1 MTFNPNLNG
10 PLLEEYERRW
20 REDPASLDPEWH
32 TFFLGFEFGSHEL
45 DRSQIEAQIAVLRLV
60 FAHRDL
66 GHRSAHLDP
75 LSPPPE
81 IDPELRPERHG
92 LTEAHMERVF
102 GTTFVGLPTC
112 TLRTLLAALRATYC
126 GTIGYEYMHI
136 QDPSIRSWL
145 QERIEPRR
153 SRPNF
158 SREQK
163 ISILRSLHEAE
174 TFETFLHRRFVN
186 QKRFSLEGAETLI
199 PLLDAFLERS
209 PEAGIDEYVIGMAH
223 RGRLNVLANILNK
236 PYSEIFA
243 EFEDYFHDEA
253 SEGDGDV
260 KYHLGFSADLNI
272 RGHPLHLSL
281 TPNPSHL
288 EAVNPVVLG
297 RVRAKQDYFGD
308 RERRR
313 GVAILIHGDAAF
325 VGQGSVCETLNLV
338 KLEGYATGG
347 VLHVIVNNQIGFT
360 TLPSDAR
367 STRYATD
374 MAKMIQA
381 PVFHVNA
388 DDPEAVVFVAEL
400 ALEFRQ
406 TFGNDVIIDM
416 YCFRRRGHNESDEPS
431 FTQPLLYRRIAEH
444 PTTSRVYS
452 EHLIRQ
458 GDLTEEESQAI
469 AREYME
475 KLDAAQRGLKT
486 QPPRTRGMPR
496 FGRRWEGY
504 SAGGGP
510 EKVKTAV
517 TYGDLVQVGRAITRV
532 PPDFTPHRKLWDPTP
547 KSREAAPETKTF
559 LQRQIDMIEGRDRVD
574 WGFAEALAFGTLL
587 VEGTPVRLSGQ
598 DSRRGTFTQR
608 HAVWVDQNDGRR
620 YVPLNHI
627 APEQATFQVY
637 DSPLSEFAVLG
648 FEFGYSMDDPETLV
662 IWEAQFGDFANGA
675 QVIIDQFVSSSYSKW
690 QRASG
695 LVMLLPHG
703 YEGQGPEH
711 SSARLERFL
720 QLCAEDNIQV
730 CNATTPA
737 QYFHLLRRQMLRRFR
752 KPLVVMTPKSLLR
765 HPLCRSS
772 LTEFTEGEFREVL
785 DDPRAEPGKVHRVIL
800 CSGKLYYDFFFDVTE
815 RDPIRANRLV
825 PPEIAIVRVEQLYPF
840 PEEQLRSIQRRYAD
854 ASEWIWAQE
863 EPQNMGAWSFI
874 EPRLRS
880 LGLTVEYVGRDA
892 SASPATGSYKI
903 HVREQR
909 EIVEAA
915 LYGTAPYL
923 VVAVPSHS
931 AARAVPDSSLAARS
945 SS

>member
-1 MTFNPNLNG
+1 
-10 PLLEEYERRW
+10 
-20 REDPASLDPEWH
+20 
-32 TFFLGFEFGSHEL
+32 
-45 DRSQIEAQIAVLRLV
+45 
-60 FAHRDL
+60 
-66 GHRSAHLDP
+66 
-75 LSPPPE
+75 
-81 IDPELRPERHG
+81 
-92 LTEAHMERVF
+92 
-102 GTTFVGLPTC
+102 
-112 TLRTLLAALRATYC
+112 
-126 GTIGYEYMHI
+126 
-136 QDPSIRSWL
+136 
-145 QERIEPRR
+145 
-153 SRPNF
+153 
-158 SREQK
+158 
-163 ISILRSLHEAE
+163 
-174 TFETFLHRRFVN
+174 
-186 QKRFSLEGAETLI
+186 
-199 PLLDAFLERS
+199 
-209 PEAGIDEYVIGMAH
+209 
-223 RGRLNVLANILNK
+223 
-236 PYSEIFA
+236 
-243 EFEDYFHDEA
+243 
-253 SEGDGDV
+253 
-260 KYHLGFSADLNI
+260 
-272 RGHPLHLSL
+272 
-281 TPNPSHL
+281 
-288 EAVNPVVLG
+288 
-297 RVRAKQDYFGD
+297 
-308 RERRR
+308 
-313 GVAILIHGDAAF
+313 
-325 VGQGSVCETLNLV
+325 
-338 KLEGYATGG
+338 
-347 VLHVIVNNQIGFT
+347 
-360 TLPSDAR
+360 
-367 STRYATD
+367 
-374 MAKMIQA
+374 
-381 PVFHVNA
+381 
-388 DDPEAVVFVAEL
+388 
-400 ALEFRQ
+400 
-406 TFGNDVIIDM
+406 
-416 YCFRRRGHNESDEPS
+416 
-431 FTQPLLYRRIAEH
+431 
-444 PTTSRVYS
+444 
-452 EHLIRQ
+452 
-458 GDLTEEESQAI
+458 
-469 AREYME
+469 
-475 KLDAAQRGLKT
+475 
-486 QPPRTRGMPR
+486 
-496 FGRRWEGY
+496 
-504 SAGGGP
+504 
-510 EKVKTAV
+510 
-517 TYGDLVQVGRAITRV
+517 
-532 PPDFTPHRKLWDPTP
+532 
-547 KSREAAPETKTF
+547 
-559 LQRQIDMIEGRDRVD
+559 MIEGRDRVD